1 MNLNLLKKDNFLLI
15 IGSILMLLDFDDIG
29 IVFIIIVLIKSFIKS
44 ENKVKS
50 LLEMLAFTTLFV
62 LFLFVLNKIQFMNM

>member
-44 ENKVKS
+44 ENKVKT

-62 LFLFVLNKIQFMNM
+62 LFLFVLNKIQFVSM

>member
-62 LFLFVLNKIQFMNM
+62 LFLFVLNKIQFMSM